1 MQPDGIRTH
10 YISGAEG
17 AATQCRRQHDVT
29 TPLPAPALAPAP
41 AASTSGSIWL
51 RYVELSKFRRLGKV
65 QLDLDQQTT
74 ILVGANNS
82 GKTSILTALRHF
94 VSESYAFGAFD
105 ISLSEWPALRALGLK
120 WEELSED
127 PGTAAPKQDG
137 DWEDQLATLLSAMP
151 TLDLWF
157 DAEAGMFH
165 YVQPFLSKLVWKGGA
180 VGVRLRL
187 EPASDVASLKELA
200 WAYNATR
207 QPVKGMSSDSL
218 AWPIDLLDFW
228 LREPRK
234 LGQVRPYSLDA
245 AINPIQGIKTYQTQN
260 LAADAQP
267 VDRKHLA
274 KLIRVDFVAAQRGL
288 GSEEADSKSTSSSHP
303 VGLFSNQLLKFA
315 RQHLNVAVTGHGQR
329 ADLIQSV
336 ADAQKDLDQK
346 IHDALAPSVAEVKIL
361 GYPGLH
367 DPQEI
372 RFRTRIHTAD
382 LLDHSTAVQYSMK
395 GGAVEDMLP
404 EFSIGLGYQNLQSLS
419 YQLVSF
425 KTARMNPD
433 KGSPPPVHLVMIEEP
448 EAHLH
453 VQVQRIFP
461 DKAHKLISP
470 TDKDSSALKSQLLIS
485 THSSHLA
492 HAEDFDRLR
501 YVRRIPAS
509 TAHPTPSTEVVD
521 LGEVFGSDDDTRQF
535 AERYFRVQHTDL
547 LFASAALFVEG
558 VAEHMLVPLF
568 IELMYENLNNRYVS
582 FLDIGGSH
590 AHRLKPLVEKLH
602 IPTVVITDIDPT
614 EETVNDT
621 TRKKSWTATANTGQA
636 GLKCGN
642 ATLRKWHPK
651 LQSLD
656 DFKAPTRAN
665 LIWTSDQ
672 DCKVRFAWQ
681 LPVAEAG
688 DQWPSTFEDSLVLT
702 NIDWFKGLNKVA
714 EEPEADDKGKRKVKA
729 EDEAAGKNIKPP
741 TGALAAAAKVVA
753 DATTPAELVQALHK
767 LMHGSFS
774 KGDFAASIFERIAA
788 GADVKCPKYISDALG
803 WLQDELDPAGGATP

>member
-1 MQPDGIRTH
+1 M
-10 YISGAEG
+10 
-17 AATQCRRQHDVT
+17 T
-29 TPLPAPALAPAP
+29 TPAPPPVP
-41 AASTSGSIWL
+41 AAAASGSITL
-51 RYVELSKFRRLGKV
+51 RYIELCKFRRLGKV

-94 VSESYAFGAFD
+94 RSESLAFGAFD
-105 ISLSEWPALRALGLK
+105 ISLSEWPSLRALGLK
-120 WEELSED
+120 WESLTED
-127 PGTAAPKQDG
+127 PATAAPKPGD
-137 DWEDQLATLLSAMP
+137 DWENQLATLISAMP

-187 EPASDVASLKELA
+187 EPASDIPSLKELA
-200 WAYNATR
+200 WAYNAAR

-228 LREPRK
+228 LREPRR
-234 LGQVRPYSLDA
+234 LGQVRPYRLDA
-245 AINPIQGIKTYQTQN
+245 VNNPIQGIKTYQTQA

-267 VDRKHLA
+267 ADRKHLS

-303 VGLFSNQLLKFA
+303 VGLFSNQLLRFA
-315 RQHLNVAVTGHGQR
+315 RQHLNLAVTGHGQR
-329 ADLIQSV
+329 ADLIKAV

-346 IHDALAPSVAEVKIL
+346 IHDALAPSVAEVKLL

-372 RFRTRIHTAD
+372 RFRTRIQTAD

-395 GGAVEDMLP
+395 GGTGEDMLP

-425 KTARMNPD
+425 KTARMNPE

-461 DKAHKLISP
+461 NKAHKLISP
-470 TDKDSSALKSQLLIS
+470 TDKDASALQSQLLIS

-501 YVRRIPAS
+501 YVRRIAPSA
-509 TAHPTPSTEVVD
+509 THPTPSTEVVD
-521 LGEVFGSDDDTRQF
+521 LGEVFGDDDETRQF

-547 LFASAALFVEG
+547 LFANAALFVEG
-558 VAEHMLVPLF
+558 VAERMLVPLF
-568 IELMYENLNNRYVS
+568 MELKYEKLNSRYVS
-582 FLDIGGSH
+582 ILDIGGSH
-590 AHRLKPLVEKLH
+590 AHRLRPLVEKLR
-602 IPTVVITDIDPT
+602 IPTVVITDLDPT
-614 EETVNDT
+614 E
-621 TRKKSWTATANTGQA
+621 KKAGPKGKSRWMATANTGQA
-636 GLKCGN
+636 GLRCGN
-642 ATLRKWHPK
+642 ATLREWHPK
-651 LQSLD
+651 LQNVD
-656 DFKAPTRAN
+656 DFKMPTSAQ
-665 LIWTSDQ
+665 LIWAGAP

-688 DQWPSTFEDSLVLT
+688 NQWPTTFEDSLILT
-702 NIDWFKGLNKVA
+702 NIDWFKGLNMLA
-714 EEPEADDKGKRKVKA
+714 EEVETAKAGGQHKA
-729 EDEAAGKNIKPP
+729 EGGDKEKKVKPP
-741 TGALAAAAKVVA
+741 TGALAEAAEVVA
-753 DATTPAELVQALHK
+753 GAATHVDLLKALHA
-767 LMHGSFS
+767 LMRDSFS
-774 KGDFAASIFERIAA
+774 KGDFAASIFERVAA
-788 GADVKCPKYISDALG
+788 GEDVMCPKYIADALT
-803 WLQDELDPAGGATP
+803 WLQDELDPPAESVTP